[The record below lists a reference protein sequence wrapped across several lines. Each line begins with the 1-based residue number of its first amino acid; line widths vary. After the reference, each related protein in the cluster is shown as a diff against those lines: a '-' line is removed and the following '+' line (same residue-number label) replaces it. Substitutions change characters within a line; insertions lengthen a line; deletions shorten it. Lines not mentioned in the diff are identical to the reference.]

1 MHEGVPE
8 DQVTAQSKQSWT
20 FSCSK
25 EKRGHGMIHIEV
37 FVFLLLKT
45 QDQWCNL
52 IPITVRTVLF

>member
-52 IPITVRTVLF
+52 IPITV